1 MNTTERKRTLLAI
14 LGGDLVEDASG
25 QWRTTTAKDPGDQY
39 GILWDRLRLEAGW
52 ALYQGDPQLYL
63 VVLGGKSDKPGAPLI
78 AMVMKQELMELGV
91 PGEAIVTEEESTT
104 TYQQLLGLQE
114 IVQERAGDH
123 VRILTNAYHLTRV
136 QAMIEDGPKLSTLKD
151 LLAVGR
157 LTVQAA
163 EEVLVERDPE
173 TWRAEI
179 DTVYQSEAM
188 QARINREANGVRQI
202 RQGTYR
208 FG

>member
-78 AMVMKQELMELGV
+78 ATVMKQELMELGV

-104 TYQQLLGLQE
+104 TNQQLLGLQE

-157 LTVQAA
+157 LTVQGA

>member
-1 MNTTERKRTLLAI
+1 MHTSERKRTLLAI

-25 QWRTTTAKDPGDQY
+25 KWRTTTATDPGDQY
-39 GILWDRLRLEAGW
+39 GILWDRLRVEAGW
-52 ALYQGDPQLYL
+52 ALYQDDPQLCL

-78 AMVMKQELMELGV
+78 ATVMKQELMELGV
-91 PGEAIVTEEESTT
+91 PEEAIVTEEESTT
-104 TYQQLLGLQE
+104 TYQQLLGLQQM
-114 IVQERAGDH
+114 VREREGDN
-123 VRILTNAYHLTRV
+123 VLILTNAYHLTRV
-136 QAMIEDGPKLSTLKD
+136 QAMIADGPKLSTLKD

-163 EEVLVERDPE
+163 EEILVERDPE
-173 TWRAEI
+173 TWQEEI

-188 QARINREANGVRQI
+188 QARINGEANGVRQI
-202 RQGTYR
+202 HQGTYR